1 MMRKMLLC
9 AFVTLCV
16 ACDDSRVYEQYHD
29 FDERLW
35 DVNEKPKFEFT
46 IDDQRA
52 KYNIYGNVRNAVSY
66 PWSRF
71 FMNYNLQD
79 SAGNVVKKSLM
90 NEFLFD
96 VKSGEPF
103 GESGLGDIYD
113 HQFLLLKDF
122 QFPHKGKYA
131 VEFQQYMRTDSLEG
145 VLAVGLRVE
154 RAK

>member
-1 MMRKMLLC
+1 M
-9 AFVTLCV
+9 
-16 ACDDSRVYEQYHD
+16 ACDDSRVYEKYHD

-35 DVNEKPKFEFT
+35 DVNEKPKFEFS
-46 IDDQRA
+46 IDDQQAR
-52 KYNIYGNVRNAVSY
+52 YNVYGNVRNAVSY

-71 FMNYNLQD
+71 FMNYSLHD
-79 SAGNVVKKSLM
+79 STGAVLNKNLM

-96 VKSGEPF
+96 AKSGEPF

-122 QFPHKGKYA
+122 QFPYKGKFS

-145 VLAVGLRVE
+145 VLAVGLRIE
-154 RAK
+154 RSK